1 MENINKQQG
10 LGKIHEVPGEIKEI
24 DHENSSEDIS
34 SEQGKDNSKKSKSK
48 NKSGSLEGSQISKK
62 LEDLGKK
69 LDLNKDSEKNSS
81 DLDQE
86 KNDEKED
93 KDKSEKSEEEGE
105 KSENEEEEKI
115 GSKTISNSQYQEIKE
130 ANFHSIEEYYA
141 ELRKNYNENN
151 KYKDPDFSDV
161 KNFYGLED
169 AEDDE
174 RNLSDIM
181 SEHIIYDDNKVNFF
195 VYENSSNNLDYEFKI
210 KRGKVRDRFFI
221 SAFIMLF
228 RRREE
233 FFTDLILDPEHLE
246 ENINAGFIGFT
257 FFINGEW
264 KNVTIDTTLPK
275 QGEDDSFLS
284 TTETDKAYW
293 MSLFEKAYAK
303 VFKTYSVLEM
313 KGIGDFLVDFT
324 GGWSKM
330 TEFSNNKDMGFDE
343 NKKKSLFEEIQRALE
358 IKSLVGCMK
367 YDKTKEKEDLE
378 NEENEEGVEDEA
390 IAPNYMY
397 NILDARE
404 DNGIKLIYLVNYWPR
419 GKWTSSYSV
428 EDETWEANKAL
439 AERLNYQV
447 SQSDGT
453 FWMSFDD
460 WLTYFN
466 RIYYCRIFPENWSQM
481 VIPGKWT
488 AVSSGGA
495 PPKVTPWYPEK
506 FVQKEVKKDLFGS
519 MGTPSMMGQS
529 VFKGI
534 NKKTMGGQ
542 TSFYQAPGLGGKTSF
557 VQNNAATTNKLG
569 QMISKKSLAVKVQPS
584 INTINSKGLSQK
596 SGTDKK
602 SNLTGNNNLAQNQ
615 NKAGEDK
622 GAKGKG
628 KKKQVAKVIYN
639 PIKRNTI
646 IDTEDRFFLNPQYKI
661 EITPGTRLNI
671 SLMQEDKKTQDNNY
685 LSVAF
690 LLIYCK
696 GRFSR
701 VWEIKE
707 ENILRKAVSEFDN
720 PDDGEKCNK
729 RETTIQIEYYETL
742 KRINDGRKKKLP
754 RGEPI
759 QMNLI
764 PYIDY
769 NTKYETERQGKLVQ
783 FKIHAVETVFWLRL
797 FASTNIYVNEL
808 SRPYECSANSS
819 WSQDKNFTAGG
830 ARYITDRGK
839 THENSKWPINPQYL
853 ITFDKNISMKI
864 ILKKTN
870 GHFSVED
877 NKIGFLMTKPE
888 KNQDRNTSTKSKTTG
903 DFGRTMNNPF
913 IKTDQISRVMESTQR
928 ILNPKHNL
936 LLDIYPKMFINNSE
950 WMAESSYNNS
960 YCSCLFMK
968 FNKID
973 SPLII
978 IPTLDLPNSPFDFE
992 LKIYS
997 NKPARIFSLNNENC
1011 CLLIGEWKENN
1022 CGGCHLS
1029 KDEKKKKQ
1037 ANEIDDYTGIV
1048 KKPLTWYSNPKFHL
1062 CFETKKKVEKNSK
1075 DNKDNKKE
1083 KEKEGTKTEEQN
1095 SESKKNEDDTINN
1108 NINNE
1113 ENKENNSNQIDNSNN
1128 IPQVD
1133 FEVVL
1138 TRFERIWKPIISRGV
1153 VNSML
1158 GIYVF
1163 EYDTLGWK
1171 KKCINFNTVEFMPQN
1186 EVSVKFSLKD
1196 VNPKG
1201 FIIMPVTYGEGI
1213 KGPFLIMAKCKTRF
1227 TFTQLDDNFE

>member
-1 MENINKQQG
+1 MENISKPQG
-10 LGKIHEVPGEIKEI
+10 LAKISEVPGAIKEI
-24 DHENSSEDIS
+24 EHENSSEDVS
-34 SEQGKDNSKKSKSK
+34 SVNEKNNSKNSKQEKSID
-48 NKSGSLEGSQISKK
+48 SQISKK
-62 LEDLGKK
+62 LDDLNKK
-69 LDLNKDSEKNSS
+69 LDLKQSEDETEKKSSELDKENENQNEEEKEKDSEAESSEDEGMKNAS
-81 DLDQE
+81 
-86 KNDEKED
+86 
-93 KDKSEKSEEEGE
+93 KSV
-105 KSENEEEEKI
+105 
-115 GSKTISNSQYQEIKE
+115 SNSQYQEIKE

-141 ELRKNYNENN
+141 ELRKIYNEKNQ
-151 KYKDPDFSDV
+151 YKDPDFSDV
-161 KNFYGLED
+161 KNFFGSED

-174 RNLSDIM
+174 KNLSDIGFDR
-181 SEHIIYDDNKVNFF
+181 IVYDDNKVNFF

-210 KRGKVRDRFFI
+210 KRGIMKDRYFLG
-221 SAFIMLF
+221 AFLMLF

-233 FFTDLILDPEHLE
+233 FFTDLILDPQHLE

-264 KNVTIDTTLPK
+264 KNVTIDTTVPRH
-275 QGEDDSFLS
+275 GDEISLS
-284 TTETDKAYW
+284 NIETANAYW
-293 MSLFEKAYAK
+293 MCLFEKAYAK
-303 VFKTYSVLEM
+303 IFRTYTVLEM
-313 KGIGDFLVDFT
+313 KGIMDFLVDFT
-324 GGWSKM
+324 GGWSKL

-367 YDKTKEKEDLE
+367 YDKTKEKEDLDDDK
-378 NEENEEGVEDEA
+378 NDEEGVEDEA
-390 IAPNYMY
+390 IVPNCMY

-404 DNGIKLIYLVNYWPR
+404 DNGIKLIYLVNYWPK

-466 RIYYCRIFPENWSQM
+466 RIYYCRIFPETWSQM

-488 AVSSGGA
+488 SVTSGGA
-495 PPKVTPWYPEK
+495 PPKVIPWYPEK
-506 FVQKEVKKDLFGS
+506 FVQKEVKKDLFS
-519 MGTPSMMGQS
+519 SVGTPSMMATS
-529 VFKGI
+529 VIKGL

-542 TSFYQAPGLGGKTSF
+542 TSFYASPALGKTTM
-557 VQNNAATTNKLG
+557 VPNNALTSNKLG
-569 QMISKKSLAVKVQPS
+569 QMISKKSLAPSVRVQPS

-596 SGTDKK
+596 SDKK
-602 SNLTGNNNLAQNQ
+602 SNVTGNNTTGLNQ
-615 NKAGEDK
+615 NKINEDK
-622 GAKGKG
+622 GVKTKG
-628 KKKQVAKVIYN
+628 KKNKVAKVIYN
-639 PIKRNTI
+639 PIKRNTVV
-646 IDTEDRFFLNPQYKI
+646 DTEDRFFLNPQYKI

-671 SLMQEDKKTQDNNY
+671 SLMQEDKKTQENNY

-696 GRFSR
+696 GRYSR

-707 ENILRKAVSEFDN
+707 ENIIRKAVSEFEN
-720 PDDGEKCNK
+720 PDDGEKLNK
-729 RETTIQIEYYETL
+729 RETMIQVDYYDTL
-742 KRINDGRKKKLP
+742 RKINEGRKKKIP

-808 SRPYECSANSS
+808 ARPYECSATST
-819 WSQDKNFTAGG
+819 WSQDKNFSAGG

-839 THENSKWPINPQYL
+839 TRENSNWPINPQYL

-888 KNQDRNTSTKSKTTG
+888 KSRDTIVSTKSKTAS
-903 DFGRTMNNPF
+903 DFSKTMNNPF

-928 ILNPKHNL
+928 ILNPKNNL
-936 LLDIYPKMFINNSE
+936 LIDIYPKMFINNSE
-950 WMAESSYNNS
+950 WVAESSYSNS

-997 NKPARIFSLNNENC
+997 NRAARIFSLNNENC
-1011 CLLIGEWKENN
+1011 SLLIGEWKENN

-1029 KDEKKKKQ
+1029 KDDKKKK
-1037 ANEIDDYTGIV
+1037 AKNEIDDYTGIV
-1048 KKPLTWYSNPKFHL
+1048 KKPLTWFSNPKFHL
-1062 CFETKKKVEKNSK
+1062 CFESKKKREEKSAKGKNEKEESK
-1075 DNKDNKKE
+1075 ENEQKKE
-1083 KEKEGTKTEEQN
+1083 KKIN
-1095 SESKKNEDDTINN
+1095 DEDN
-1108 NINNE
+1108 NINTNDVNDV
-1113 ENKENNSNQIDNSNN
+1113 ENKDGNNKNITNT
-1128 IPQVD
+1128 IPQVE

-1163 EYDTLGWK
+1163 EYDTINWK

-1227 TFTQLDDNFE
+1227 TFTQLEDNFE

>member
-1 MENINKQQG
+1 MENINKPQG
-10 LGKIHEVPGEIKEI
+10 LAKISEVPGAIKEI
-24 DHENSSEDIS
+24 EHENSSEDVS
-34 SEQGKDNSKKSKSK
+34 SVNEKNNSKNSKQEKSID
-48 NKSGSLEGSQISKK
+48 SQISKK
-62 LEDLGKK
+62 LDDLNKK
-69 LDLNKDSEKNSS
+69 LDLKQSEDETEKKSSELDKENENQNEEEKEKDSEAESSEDEGMKNAS
-81 DLDQE
+81 
-86 KNDEKED
+86 
-93 KDKSEKSEEEGE
+93 KSV
-105 KSENEEEEKI
+105 
-115 GSKTISNSQYQEIKE
+115 SNSQYQEIKE

-141 ELRKNYNENN
+141 ELRKIYNEKNQ
-151 KYKDPDFSDV
+151 YKDPDFSDV
-161 KNFYGLED
+161 KNFFGSED

-174 RNLSDIM
+174 KNLSDIGFDR
-181 SEHIIYDDNKVNFF
+181 IVYDDNKVNFF

-210 KRGKVRDRFFI
+210 KRGIMKDRYFLG
-221 SAFIMLF
+221 AFLMLF

-233 FFTDLILDPEHLE
+233 FFTDLILDPQHLE

-264 KNVTIDTTLPK
+264 KNVTIDTTVPRH
-275 QGEDDSFLS
+275 GDEISLS
-284 TTETDKAYW
+284 NIETANAYW
-293 MSLFEKAYAK
+293 MCLFEKAYAK
-303 VFKTYSVLEM
+303 IFRTYTVLEM
-313 KGIGDFLVDFT
+313 KGIMDFLVDFT
-324 GGWSKM
+324 GGWSKL

-367 YDKTKEKEDLE
+367 YDKTKEKEDLDDDK
-378 NEENEEGVEDEA
+378 NDEEGVEDEA
-390 IAPNYMY
+390 IVPNCMY

-404 DNGIKLIYLVNYWPR
+404 DNGIKLIYLVNYWPK

-466 RIYYCRIFPENWSQM
+466 RIYYCRIFPETWSQM

-488 AVSSGGA
+488 SVTSGGA
-495 PPKVTPWYPEK
+495 PPKVIPWYPEK
-506 FVQKEVKKDLFGS
+506 FVQKEVKKDLFS
-519 MGTPSMMGQS
+519 SVGTPSMMATS
-529 VFKGI
+529 VIKGL

-542 TSFYQAPGLGGKTSF
+542 TSFYASPALGKTTM
-557 VQNNAATTNKLG
+557 VPNNALTSNKLG
-569 QMISKKSLAVKVQPS
+569 QMISKKSLAPSVRVQPS

-596 SGTDKK
+596 SDKK
-602 SNLTGNNNLAQNQ
+602 SNVTGNNTTGLNQ
-615 NKAGEDK
+615 NKINEDK
-622 GAKGKG
+622 GVKTKG
-628 KKKQVAKVIYN
+628 KKNKVAKVIYN
-639 PIKRNTI
+639 PIKRNTVV
-646 IDTEDRFFLNPQYKI
+646 DTEDRFFLNPQYKI

-671 SLMQEDKKTQDNNY
+671 SLMQEDKKTQENNY

-696 GRFSR
+696 GRYSR

-707 ENILRKAVSEFDN
+707 ENIIRKAVSEFEN
-720 PDDGEKCNK
+720 PDDGEKLNK
-729 RETTIQIEYYETL
+729 RETMIQVDYYDTL
-742 KRINDGRKKKLP
+742 RKINEGRKKKIP

-808 SRPYECSANSS
+808 ARPYECSATST
-819 WSQDKNFTAGG
+819 WSQDKNFSAGG

-839 THENSKWPINPQYL
+839 TRENSNWPINPQYL

-888 KNQDRNTSTKSKTTG
+888 KSRDTIVSTKSKTAS
-903 DFGRTMNNPF
+903 DFSKTMNNPF

-928 ILNPKHNL
+928 ILNPKNNL
-936 LLDIYPKMFINNSE
+936 LIDIYPKMFINNSE
-950 WMAESSYNNS
+950 WVAESSYSNS

-997 NKPARIFSLNNENC
+997 NRAARIFSLNNENC
-1011 CLLIGEWKENN
+1011 SLLIGEWKENN

-1029 KDEKKKKQ
+1029 KDDKKKK
-1037 ANEIDDYTGIV
+1037 AKNEIDDYTGLV
-1048 KKPLTWYSNPKFHL
+1048 KKPLTWFSNPKFHL
-1062 CFETKKKVEKNSK
+1062 CFESKKKREEKSAKGKNEKEESK
-1075 DNKDNKKE
+1075 ENEQKKE
-1083 KEKEGTKTEEQN
+1083 KKIN
-1095 SESKKNEDDTINN
+1095 DEDN
-1108 NINNE
+1108 NINTNDVNDE
-1113 ENKENNSNQIDNSNN
+1113 ENKDGNNKNINN
-1128 IPQVD
+1128 TIPQVE

-1163 EYDTLGWK
+1163 EYDTINWK

-1227 TFTQLDDNFE
+1227 TFTQLEDNFE

>member
-1 MENINKQQG
+1 MENINKPQG
-10 LGKIHEVPGEIKEI
+10 LAKISEVPGAIKEI
-24 DHENSSEDIS
+24 EHENSSEDVS
-34 SEQGKDNSKKSKSK
+34 SVNEKNNSKNSKQEKSID
-48 NKSGSLEGSQISKK
+48 SQISKK
-62 LEDLGKK
+62 LDDLNKK
-69 LDLNKDSEKNSS
+69 LDLKQSEDETEKKSSELDKENENQNEEEKEKDSEAESSEDDGMKNAS
-81 DLDQE
+81 
-86 KNDEKED
+86 
-93 KDKSEKSEEEGE
+93 KSV
-105 KSENEEEEKI
+105 
-115 GSKTISNSQYQEIKE
+115 SNSQYQEIKE

-141 ELRKNYNENN
+141 ELRKIYNEKNQ
-151 KYKDPDFSDV
+151 YKDPDFSDV
-161 KNFYGLED
+161 KNFFGSED

-174 RNLSDIM
+174 KNLSDIGFDR
-181 SEHIIYDDNKVNFF
+181 IVYDDNKVNFF

-210 KRGKVRDRFFI
+210 KRGIMKDRYFLG
-221 SAFIMLF
+221 AFLMLF

-233 FFTDLILDPEHLE
+233 FFTDLILDPQHLE

-264 KNVTIDTTLPK
+264 KNVTIDTTVPRH
-275 QGEDDSFLS
+275 GDEISLS
-284 TTETDKAYW
+284 NIETANAYW
-293 MSLFEKAYAK
+293 MCLFEKAYAK
-303 VFKTYSVLEM
+303 IFRTYTVLEM
-313 KGIGDFLVDFT
+313 KGIMDFLVDFT
-324 GGWSKM
+324 GGWSKL

-367 YDKTKEKEDLE
+367 YDKTKEKEDLDDDK
-378 NEENEEGVEDEA
+378 NDEEGVEDEA
-390 IAPNYMY
+390 IVPNCMY

-404 DNGIKLIYLVNYWPR
+404 DNGIKLIYLVNYWPK

-466 RIYYCRIFPENWSQM
+466 RIYYCRIFPETWSQM

-488 AVSSGGA
+488 SVTSGGA
-495 PPKVTPWYPEK
+495 PPKVIPWYPEK
-506 FVQKEVKKDLFGS
+506 FVQKEVKKDLFS
-519 MGTPSMMGQS
+519 SVGTPSMMATS
-529 VFKGI
+529 VIKGL

-542 TSFYQAPGLGGKTSF
+542 TSFYASPALGKTTM
-557 VQNNAATTNKLG
+557 VPNNALTSNKLG
-569 QMISKKSLAVKVQPS
+569 QMISKKSLAPSVRVQPS

-596 SGTDKK
+596 SDKK
-602 SNLTGNNNLAQNQ
+602 SNVTGNNTTGLNQ
-615 NKAGEDK
+615 NKINEDK
-622 GAKGKG
+622 GVKTKG
-628 KKKQVAKVIYN
+628 KKNKVAKVIYN
-639 PIKRNTI
+639 PIKRNTVV
-646 IDTEDRFFLNPQYKI
+646 DTEDRFFLNPQYKI

-671 SLMQEDKKTQDNNY
+671 SLMQEDKKTQENNY

-696 GRFSR
+696 GRYSR

-707 ENILRKAVSEFDN
+707 ENIIRKAVSEFEN
-720 PDDGEKCNK
+720 PDDGEKLNK
-729 RETTIQIEYYETL
+729 RETMIQVDYYDTL
-742 KRINDGRKKKLP
+742 RKINEGRKKKIP

-808 SRPYECSANSS
+808 ARPYECSATST
-819 WSQDKNFTAGG
+819 WSQDKNFSAGG

-839 THENSKWPINPQYL
+839 TRENSNWPINPQYL

-888 KNQDRNTSTKSKTTG
+888 KSRDTIVSTKSKTAS
-903 DFGRTMNNPF
+903 DFNKTMNNPF

-928 ILNPKHNL
+928 ILNPKNNL
-936 LLDIYPKMFINNSE
+936 LIDIYPKMFINNSE
-950 WMAESSYNNS
+950 WVAESSYSNS

-997 NKPARIFSLNNENC
+997 NRAARIFSLNNENC
-1011 CLLIGEWKENN
+1011 SLLIGEWKENN

-1029 KDEKKKKQ
+1029 KDDKKKK
-1037 ANEIDDYTGIV
+1037 AKNEIDDYTGIV
-1048 KKPLTWYSNPKFHL
+1048 KKPLTWFSNPKFHL
-1062 CFETKKKVEKNSK
+1062 CFESKKKREEKSAKGKNEKEESK
-1075 DNKDNKKE
+1075 ENEQKKE
-1083 KEKEGTKTEEQN
+1083 KKIN
-1095 SESKKNEDDTINN
+1095 DEDN
-1108 NINNE
+1108 NINTNDVNDE
-1113 ENKENNSNQIDNSNN
+1113 ENKDGNNKNINN
-1128 IPQVD
+1128 TIPQVE

-1163 EYDTLGWK
+1163 EYDTINWK

-1227 TFTQLDDNFE
+1227 TFTQLEDNFE

>member
-1 MENINKQQG
+1 MENISKPQG
-10 LGKIHEVPGEIKEI
+10 LAKISEVPGAIKEI
-24 DHENSSEDIS
+24 EHENSSEDVS
-34 SEQGKDNSKKSKSK
+34 SVNEKNNSKNSKQEKSID
-48 NKSGSLEGSQISKK
+48 SQISKK
-62 LEDLGKK
+62 LDDLNKK
-69 LDLNKDSEKNSS
+69 LDLKQSEDETEKKSSELDKENENQNEEEKEKDSEAESSEDEGMKNAS
-81 DLDQE
+81 
-86 KNDEKED
+86 
-93 KDKSEKSEEEGE
+93 KSV
-105 KSENEEEEKI
+105 
-115 GSKTISNSQYQEIKE
+115 SNSQYQEIKE

-141 ELRKNYNENN
+141 ELRKIYNEKNQ
-151 KYKDPDFSDV
+151 YKDPDFSDV
-161 KNFYGLED
+161 KNFFGSED

-174 RNLSDIM
+174 KNLSDIGFDR
-181 SEHIIYDDNKVNFF
+181 IVYDDNKVNFF

-210 KRGKVRDRFFI
+210 KRGIMKDRYFLG
-221 SAFIMLF
+221 AFLMLF

-233 FFTDLILDPEHLE
+233 FFTDLILDPQHLE

-264 KNVTIDTTLPK
+264 KNVTIDTTVPRH
-275 QGEDDSFLS
+275 GDEISLS
-284 TTETDKAYW
+284 NIETANAYW
-293 MSLFEKAYAK
+293 MCLFEKAYAK
-303 VFKTYSVLEM
+303 IFRTYTVLEM
-313 KGIGDFLVDFT
+313 KGIMDFLVDFT
-324 GGWSKM
+324 GGWSKL

-367 YDKTKEKEDLE
+367 YDKTKEKEDLDDDK
-378 NEENEEGVEDEA
+378 NDEEGVEDEA
-390 IAPNYMY
+390 IVPNCMY

-404 DNGIKLIYLVNYWPR
+404 DNGIKLIYLVNYWPK

-466 RIYYCRIFPENWSQM
+466 RIYYCRIFPETWSQM

-488 AVSSGGA
+488 SVTSGGA
-495 PPKVTPWYPEK
+495 PPKVIPWYPEK
-506 FVQKEVKKDLFGS
+506 FVQKEVKKDLFS
-519 MGTPSMMGQS
+519 SVGTPSMMATS
-529 VFKGI
+529 VIKGL

-542 TSFYQAPGLGGKTSF
+542 TSFYASPALGKTTM
-557 VQNNAATTNKLG
+557 VPNNALTSNKLG
-569 QMISKKSLAVKVQPS
+569 QMISKKSLAPSVRVQPS

-596 SGTDKK
+596 SDKK
-602 SNLTGNNNLAQNQ
+602 SNVTGNNTTGLNQ
-615 NKAGEDK
+615 NKINEDK
-622 GAKGKG
+622 GVKTKG
-628 KKKQVAKVIYN
+628 KKNKVAKVIYN
-639 PIKRNTI
+639 PIKRNTVV
-646 IDTEDRFFLNPQYKI
+646 DTEDRFFLNPQYKI

-671 SLMQEDKKTQDNNY
+671 SLMQEDKKTQENNY

-696 GRFSR
+696 GRYSR

-707 ENILRKAVSEFDN
+707 ENIIRKAVSEFEN
-720 PDDGEKCNK
+720 PDDGEKLNK
-729 RETTIQIEYYETL
+729 RETMIQVDYYDTL
-742 KRINDGRKKKLP
+742 RKINEGRKKKIP

-808 SRPYECSANSS
+808 ARPYECSATST
-819 WSQDKNFTAGG
+819 WSQDKNFSAGG

-839 THENSKWPINPQYL
+839 TRENSNWPINPQYL

-888 KNQDRNTSTKSKTTG
+888 KSRDTIVSTKSKTAS
-903 DFGRTMNNPF
+903 DFNKTMNNPF

-928 ILNPKHNL
+928 ILNPKNNL
-936 LLDIYPKMFINNSE
+936 LIDIYPKMFINNSE
-950 WMAESSYNNS
+950 WVAESSYSNS

-997 NKPARIFSLNNENC
+997 NRAARIFSLNNENC
-1011 CLLIGEWKENN
+1011 SLLIGEWKENN

-1029 KDEKKKKQ
+1029 KDDKKKK
-1037 ANEIDDYTGIV
+1037 AKNEIDDYTGLV
-1048 KKPLTWYSNPKFHL
+1048 KKPLTWFSNPKFHL
-1062 CFETKKKVEKNSK
+1062 CFESKKKREEKSAKGKNEKEESK
-1075 DNKDNKKE
+1075 ENEQKKE
-1083 KEKEGTKTEEQN
+1083 KKIN
-1095 SESKKNEDDTINN
+1095 DEDN
-1108 NINNE
+1108 NINTNDVNDE
-1113 ENKENNSNQIDNSNN
+1113 ENKDGNNKNITNT
-1128 IPQVD
+1128 IPQVE

-1163 EYDTLGWK
+1163 EYDTINWK

-1227 TFTQLDDNFE
+1227 TFTQLEDNFE

>member
-1 MENINKQQG
+1 MDSNSKQPLSKMG
-10 LGKIHEVPGEIKEI
+10 EVPGAIKEI
-24 DHENSSEDIS
+24 EHENSSEDIS
-34 SEQGKDNSKKSKSK
+34 SENENSKNNEKNSQSKSK
-48 NKSGSLEGSQISKK
+48 TGSEADSQISKK
-62 LEDLGKK
+62 IDDLGQK
-69 LDLNKDSEKNSS
+69 LDLKQSDEESEKKSNES
-81 DLDQE
+81 
-86 KNDEKED
+86 EKEKEEKEIE
-93 KDKSEKSEEEGE
+93 KDKNSESAESSEDEGAKNESKSV
-105 KSENEEEEKI
+105 
-115 GSKTISNSQYQEIKE
+115 SNSQYQEIKE

-141 ELRKNYNENN
+141 ELRKVYNEKNQ
-151 KYKDPDFSDV
+151 YKDPEFSDV
-161 KNFYGLED
+161 KNFFGSEED
-169 AEDDE
+169 EDDE
-174 RNLSDIM
+174 RNLSDIGFDR
-181 SEHIIYDDNKVNFF
+181 IVYDDNKVNFF

-210 KRGKVRDRFFI
+210 KRGIMKDRYFLG
-221 SAFIMLF
+221 AFLMLF

-233 FFTDLILDPEHLE
+233 FFTDLILDPQHLE

-264 KNVTIDTTLPK
+264 KNVTIDTTVPRH
-275 QGEDDSFLS
+275 GDEISLS
-284 TTETDKAYW
+284 NIETANAYW
-293 MSLFEKAYAK
+293 MCLFEKAYAK
-303 VFKTYSVLEM
+303 VFKTYTVLEM

-330 TEFSNNKDMGFDE
+330 TEFSNNKDMGLDE

-378 NEENEEGVEDEA
+378 EDKSEEGVEDEA
-390 IAPNYMY
+390 IVPNCMY

-404 DNGIKLIYLVNYWPR
+404 DNGIKLIYLVNYWPK

-466 RIYYCRIFPENWSQM
+466 RIYYCRIFPETWSQM

-488 AVSSGGA
+488 SVTSGGA
-495 PPKVTPWYPEK
+495 PPKVSPWHPEK
-506 FVQKEVKKDLFGS
+506 FIQKENKKDLFGA
-519 MGTPSMMGQS
+519 MGTPSMMAQS
-529 VFKGI
+529 MLKGL
-534 NKKTMGGQ
+534 NKKTMGQ
-542 TSFYQAPGLGGKTSF
+542 TSLYQSPALGGKTTMLP
-557 VQNNAATTNKLG
+557 NNALTSNKLG
-569 QMISKKSLAVKVQPS
+569 QMISKKGLAPSIRVQPS
-584 INTINSKGLSQK
+584 INTINSKAISQK

-602 SNLTGNNNLAQNQ
+602 SNLNSNTTQNQNQ
-615 NKAGEDK
+615 NKATEDK
-622 GAKGKG
+622 TSKTVKS
-628 KKKQVAKVIYN
+628 KKKQVAKVVYN

-671 SLMQEDKKTQDNNY
+671 SLMQEDKKTQENNY

-696 GRFSR
+696 GRYSR
-701 VWEIKE
+701 VWEIKQ
-707 ENILRKAVSEFDN
+707 ENIIRKAISEFEN
-720 PDDGEKCNK
+720 PDDPSEKLNK
-729 RETTIQIEYYETL
+729 RETTIQLDYYETL
-742 KRINDGRKKKLP
+742 KKINEGRKKKIP

-808 SRPYECSANSS
+808 SRPYECSASSS
-819 WSQDKNFTAGG
+819 WNQDKNFSAGG
-830 ARYITDRGK
+830 ARYITERGK
-839 THENSKWPINPQYL
+839 TRENPKWPINPQYL

-888 KNQDRNTSTKSKTTG
+888 KDQEIISNKSKTTNE
-903 DFGRTMNNPF
+903 FNRTMGNPF
-913 IKTDQISRVMESTQR
+913 QKTDQISRVMESTQR
-928 ILNPKHNL
+928 ILNPKKNL

-950 WMAESSYNNS
+950 WVAESSYGNS
-960 YCSCLFMK
+960 YCSCLFMR

-973 SPLII
+973 SPLIL

-997 NKPARIFSLNNENC
+997 NREARVFSLNNENC
-1011 CLLIGEWKENN
+1011 SLLIGEWKENN

-1029 KDEKKKKQ
+1029 RDDKKKKTN
-1037 ANEIDDYTGIV
+1037 NEIDDYSGMV
-1048 KKPLTWYSNPKFHL
+1048 KKPLTWYNNPKFHL
-1062 CFETKKKVEKNSK
+1062 SFEFKKNKEDKKENKKDNTNNNNSK
-1075 DNKDNKKE
+1075 DNNNKI
-1083 KEKEGTKTEEQN
+1083 EEQKEEDKN
-1095 SESKKNEDDTINN
+1095 NEDENNLNN
-1108 NINNE
+1108 NNEE
-1113 ENKENNSNQIDNSNN
+1113 ENKENTN
-1128 IPQVD
+1128 IMENYIPKVD

-1163 EYDTLGWK
+1163 EYDTISWK

-1186 EVSVKFSLKD
+1186 EVSVKFSLRD

-1227 TFTQLDDNFE
+1227 NFTQLDDNFE

>member
-1 MENINKQQG
+1 MENINKPQG
-10 LGKIHEVPGEIKEI
+10 LAKISEVPGAIKEI
-24 DHENSSEDIS
+24 EHENSSEDVS
-34 SEQGKDNSKKSKSK
+34 SVNEKNNSKNSKQEKSID
-48 NKSGSLEGSQISKK
+48 SQISKK
-62 LEDLGKK
+62 LDDLNKK
-69 LDLNKDSEKNSS
+69 LDLKQSEDETEKKSSELDKENENQNEEEKEKDSEAESSEDEGMKNAS
-81 DLDQE
+81 
-86 KNDEKED
+86 
-93 KDKSEKSEEEGE
+93 KSV
-105 KSENEEEEKI
+105 
-115 GSKTISNSQYQEIKE
+115 SNSQYQEIKE

-141 ELRKNYNENN
+141 ELRKIYNEKNQ
-151 KYKDPDFSDV
+151 YKDPDFSDV
-161 KNFYGLED
+161 KNFFGSED

-174 RNLSDIM
+174 KNLSDIGFDR
-181 SEHIIYDDNKVNFF
+181 IVYDDNKVNFF

-210 KRGKVRDRFFI
+210 KRGIMKDRYFLG
-221 SAFIMLF
+221 AFLMLF

-233 FFTDLILDPEHLE
+233 FFTDLILDPQHLE

-264 KNVTIDTTLPK
+264 KNVTIDTTVPRH
-275 QGEDDSFLS
+275 GDEISLS
-284 TTETDKAYW
+284 NIETANAYW
-293 MSLFEKAYAK
+293 MCLFEKAYAK
-303 VFKTYSVLEM
+303 IFRTYTVLEM
-313 KGIGDFLVDFT
+313 KGIMDFLVDFT
-324 GGWSKM
+324 GGWSKL

-367 YDKTKEKEDLE
+367 YDKTKEKEDLDDDK
-378 NEENEEGVEDEA
+378 NDEEGVEDEA
-390 IAPNYMY
+390 IVPNCMY

-404 DNGIKLIYLVNYWPR
+404 DNGIKLIYLVNYWPK

-466 RIYYCRIFPENWSQM
+466 RIYYCRIFPETWSQM

-488 AVSSGGA
+488 SVTSGGA
-495 PPKVTPWYPEK
+495 PPKVIPWYPEK
-506 FVQKEVKKDLFGS
+506 FVQKEVKKDLFS
-519 MGTPSMMGQS
+519 SVGTPSMMATS
-529 VFKGI
+529 VIKGL

-542 TSFYQAPGLGGKTSF
+542 TSFYASPALGKTTM
-557 VQNNAATTNKLG
+557 VPNNALTSNKLG
-569 QMISKKSLAVKVQPS
+569 QMISKKSLAPSVRVQPS

-596 SGTDKK
+596 SDKK
-602 SNLTGNNNLAQNQ
+602 SNVTGNNTTGLNQ
-615 NKAGEDK
+615 NKINEDK
-622 GAKGKG
+622 GVKTKG
-628 KKKQVAKVIYN
+628 KKNKVAKVIYN
-639 PIKRNTI
+639 PIKRNTVV
-646 IDTEDRFFLNPQYKI
+646 DTEDRFFLNPQYKI

-671 SLMQEDKKTQDNNY
+671 SLMQEDKKTQENNY

-696 GRFSR
+696 GRYSR

-707 ENILRKAVSEFDN
+707 ENIIRKAVSEFEN
-720 PDDGEKCNK
+720 PDDGEKLNK
-729 RETTIQIEYYETL
+729 RETMIQVDYYDTL
-742 KRINDGRKKKLP
+742 RKINEGRKKKIP

-808 SRPYECSANSS
+808 ARPYECSATST
-819 WSQDKNFTAGG
+819 WSQDKNFSAGG

-839 THENSKWPINPQYL
+839 TRENSNWPINPQYL

-888 KNQDRNTSTKSKTTG
+888 KSRDTIVSTKSKTAS
-903 DFGRTMNNPF
+903 DFSKTMNNPF

-928 ILNPKHNL
+928 ILNPKNNL
-936 LLDIYPKMFINNSE
+936 LIDIYPKMFINNSE
-950 WMAESSYNNS
+950 WVVESSYSNS

-997 NKPARIFSLNNENC
+997 NRAARIFSLNNENC
-1011 CLLIGEWKENN
+1011 SLLIGEWKENN

-1029 KDEKKKKQ
+1029 KDDKKKK
-1037 ANEIDDYTGIV
+1037 AKNEIDDYTGIV
-1048 KKPLTWYSNPKFHL
+1048 KKPLTWFSNPKFHL
-1062 CFETKKKVEKNSK
+1062 CFESKKKREEKSAKGKNEKEESK
-1075 DNKDNKKE
+1075 ENEQKKE
-1083 KEKEGTKTEEQN
+1083 KKIN
-1095 SESKKNEDDTINN
+1095 DEDN
-1108 NINNE
+1108 NINTNDVNDV
-1113 ENKENNSNQIDNSNN
+1113 ENKDGNNKNITNT
-1128 IPQVD
+1128 IPQVE

-1163 EYDTLGWK
+1163 EYDTINWK

-1227 TFTQLDDNFE
+1227 TFTQLEDNFE

>member
-1 MENINKQQG
+1 MENINKPQG
-10 LGKIHEVPGEIKEI
+10 LAKISEVPGAIKEI
-24 DHENSSEDIS
+24 EHENSSEDVS
-34 SEQGKDNSKKSKSK
+34 SVNEKNNSKNSKQEKSID
-48 NKSGSLEGSQISKK
+48 SQISKK
-62 LEDLGKK
+62 LDDLNKK
-69 LDLNKDSEKNSS
+69 LDLKQSEDETEKKSSELDKENENQNEEEKEKDSEAESSEDEGMKNAS
-81 DLDQE
+81 
-86 KNDEKED
+86 
-93 KDKSEKSEEEGE
+93 KSV
-105 KSENEEEEKI
+105 
-115 GSKTISNSQYQEIKE
+115 SNSQYQEIKE

-141 ELRKNYNENN
+141 ELRKIYNEKNQ
-151 KYKDPDFSDV
+151 YKDPDFSDV
-161 KNFYGLED
+161 KNFFGSED

-174 RNLSDIM
+174 KNLSDIGFDR
-181 SEHIIYDDNKVNFF
+181 IVYDDNKVNFF

-210 KRGKVRDRFFI
+210 KRGIMKDRYFLG
-221 SAFIMLF
+221 AFLMLF

-233 FFTDLILDPEHLE
+233 FFTDLILDPQHLE

-264 KNVTIDTTLPK
+264 KNVTIDTTVPRH
-275 QGEDDSFLS
+275 GDEISLS
-284 TTETDKAYW
+284 NIETANAYW
-293 MSLFEKAYAK
+293 MCLFEKAYAK
-303 VFKTYSVLEM
+303 IFRTYTVLEM
-313 KGIGDFLVDFT
+313 KGIMDFLVDFT
-324 GGWSKM
+324 GGWSKL

-367 YDKTKEKEDLE
+367 YDKTKEKEDLDDDK
-378 NEENEEGVEDEA
+378 NDEEGVEDEA
-390 IAPNYMY
+390 IVPNCMY

-404 DNGIKLIYLVNYWPR
+404 DNGIKLIYLVNYWPK

-466 RIYYCRIFPENWSQM
+466 RIYYCRIFPETWSQM

-488 AVSSGGA
+488 SVTSGGA
-495 PPKVTPWYPEK
+495 PPKVIPWYPEK
-506 FVQKEVKKDLFGS
+506 FVQKEVKKDLFS
-519 MGTPSMMGQS
+519 SVGTPSMMATS
-529 VFKGI
+529 VIKGL

-542 TSFYQAPGLGGKTSF
+542 TSFYASPALGKTTM
-557 VQNNAATTNKLG
+557 VPNNALTSNKLG
-569 QMISKKSLAVKVQPS
+569 QMISKKSLAPSVRVQPS

-596 SGTDKK
+596 SDKK
-602 SNLTGNNNLAQNQ
+602 SNVTGNNTTGLNQ
-615 NKAGEDK
+615 NKINEDK
-622 GAKGKG
+622 GVKTKG
-628 KKKQVAKVIYN
+628 KKNKVAKVIYN
-639 PIKRNTI
+639 PIKRNTVV
-646 IDTEDRFFLNPQYKI
+646 DTEDRFFLNPQYKI

-671 SLMQEDKKTQDNNY
+671 SLMQEDKKTQENNY

-696 GRFSR
+696 GRYSR

-707 ENILRKAVSEFDN
+707 ENIIRKAVSEFEN
-720 PDDGEKCNK
+720 PDDGEKLNK
-729 RETTIQIEYYETL
+729 RETMIQVDYYDTL
-742 KRINDGRKKKLP
+742 RKINEGRKKKIP

-808 SRPYECSANSS
+808 ARPYECSATST
-819 WSQDKNFTAGG
+819 WSQDKNFSAGG

-839 THENSKWPINPQYL
+839 TRENSNWPINPQYL

-888 KNQDRNTSTKSKTTG
+888 KSRDTIVSTKSKTAS
-903 DFGRTMNNPF
+903 DFSKTMNNPF

-928 ILNPKHNL
+928 ILNPKNNL
-936 LLDIYPKMFINNSE
+936 LIDIYPKMFINNSE
-950 WMAESSYNNS
+950 WVAESSYSNS

-997 NKPARIFSLNNENC
+997 NRAARIFSLNNENC
-1011 CLLIGEWKENN
+1011 CLLIGEWKDNN
-1022 CGGCHLS
+1022 CGGSHLS
-1029 KDEKKKKQ
+1029 KDDKKKK
-1037 ANEIDDYTGIV
+1037 AKNEIDDYTGIV
-1048 KKPLTWYSNPKFHL
+1048 KKPLTWFSNPKFHL
-1062 CFETKKKVEKNSK
+1062 CFESKKKREEKSAKGKN
-1075 DNKDNKKE
+1075 E
-1083 KEKEGTKTEEQN
+1083 KE
-1095 SESKKNEDDTINN
+1095 ESKENEQKKDKKINDEDN
-1108 NINNE
+1108 NINTNDVNDE
-1113 ENKENNSNQIDNSNN
+1113 ENKDGNNKNINN
-1128 IPQVD
+1128 TIPQVE

-1163 EYDTLGWK
+1163 EYDTINWK

-1227 TFTQLDDNFE
+1227 TFTQLEDNFE

>member
-1 MENINKQQG
+1 MENINKPQG
-10 LGKIHEVPGEIKEI
+10 LAKISEVPGAIKEI
-24 DHENSSEDIS
+24 EHENSSEDVS
-34 SEQGKDNSKKSKSK
+34 SVNEKNNSKNSKQEKSID
-48 NKSGSLEGSQISKK
+48 SQISKK
-62 LEDLGKK
+62 LDDLNKK
-69 LDLNKDSEKNSS
+69 LDLKQSEDETEKKSSELDKENENQNEEEKEKDSEAESSEDEGMKNAS
-81 DLDQE
+81 
-86 KNDEKED
+86 
-93 KDKSEKSEEEGE
+93 KSV
-105 KSENEEEEKI
+105 
-115 GSKTISNSQYQEIKE
+115 SNSQYQEIKE

-141 ELRKNYNENN
+141 ELRKIYNEKNQ
-151 KYKDPDFSDV
+151 YKDPDFSDV
-161 KNFYGLED
+161 KNFFGSED

-174 RNLSDIM
+174 KNLSDIGFDR
-181 SEHIIYDDNKVNFF
+181 IVYDDNKVNFF

-210 KRGKVRDRFFI
+210 KRGIMKDRYFLG
-221 SAFIMLF
+221 AFLMLF

-233 FFTDLILDPEHLE
+233 FFTDLILDPQHLE

-264 KNVTIDTTLPK
+264 KNVTIDTTVPRH
-275 QGEDDSFLS
+275 GDEISLS
-284 TTETDKAYW
+284 NIETANAYW
-293 MSLFEKAYAK
+293 MCLFEKAYAK
-303 VFKTYSVLEM
+303 IFRTYTVLEM
-313 KGIGDFLVDFT
+313 KGIMDFLVDFT
-324 GGWSKM
+324 GGWSKL

-367 YDKTKEKEDLE
+367 YDKTKEKEDLDDDK
-378 NEENEEGVEDEA
+378 NDEEGVEDEA
-390 IAPNYMY
+390 IVPNCMY

-404 DNGIKLIYLVNYWPR
+404 DNGIKLIYLVNYWPK

-466 RIYYCRIFPENWSQM
+466 RIYYCRIFPETWSQM

-488 AVSSGGA
+488 SVTSGGA
-495 PPKVTPWYPEK
+495 PPKVIPWYPEK
-506 FVQKEVKKDLFGS
+506 FVQKEVKKDLFS
-519 MGTPSMMGQS
+519 SVGTPSMMATS
-529 VFKGI
+529 VIKGL

-542 TSFYQAPGLGGKTSF
+542 TSFYASPALGKTTM
-557 VQNNAATTNKLG
+557 VPNNALTSNKLG
-569 QMISKKSLAVKVQPS
+569 QMISKKSLAPSVRVQPS

-596 SGTDKK
+596 SDKK
-602 SNLTGNNNLAQNQ
+602 SNVTGNNTTGLNQ
-615 NKAGEDK
+615 NKINEDK
-622 GAKGKG
+622 GVKTKG
-628 KKKQVAKVIYN
+628 KKNKVAKVIYN
-639 PIKRNTI
+639 PIKRNTVV
-646 IDTEDRFFLNPQYKI
+646 DTEDRFFLNPQYKI

-671 SLMQEDKKTQDNNY
+671 SLMQEDKKTQENNY

-696 GRFSR
+696 GRYSR

-707 ENILRKAVSEFDN
+707 ENIIRKAVSEFEN
-720 PDDGEKCNK
+720 PDDGEKLNK
-729 RETTIQIEYYETL
+729 RETMIQVDYYDTL
-742 KRINDGRKKKLP
+742 RKINEGRKKKIP

-808 SRPYECSANSS
+808 ARPYECSATST
-819 WSQDKNFTAGG
+819 WSQDKNFSAGG

-839 THENSKWPINPQYL
+839 TRENSNWPINPQYL

-888 KNQDRNTSTKSKTTG
+888 KSRDTIVSTKSKTAS
-903 DFGRTMNNPF
+903 DFNKTMNNPF

-928 ILNPKHNL
+928 ILNPKNNL
-936 LLDIYPKMFINNSE
+936 LIDIYPKMFINNSE
-950 WMAESSYNNS
+950 WVAESSYSNS

-997 NKPARIFSLNNENC
+997 NRAARIFSLNNENC
-1011 CLLIGEWKENN
+1011 SLLIGEWKENN

-1029 KDEKKKKQ
+1029 KDDKKKK
-1037 ANEIDDYTGIV
+1037 AKNEIDDYTGLV
-1048 KKPLTWYSNPKFHL
+1048 KKPLTWFSNPKFHL
-1062 CFETKKKVEKNSK
+1062 CFESKKKREEKSAKGKNEKEESK
-1075 DNKDNKKE
+1075 ENEQKKE
-1083 KEKEGTKTEEQN
+1083 KKIN
-1095 SESKKNEDDTINN
+1095 DEDN
-1108 NINNE
+1108 NINTNDVNDE
-1113 ENKENNSNQIDNSNN
+1113 ENKDGNNKNINN
-1128 IPQVD
+1128 TIPQVE

-1163 EYDTLGWK
+1163 EYDTINWK

-1227 TFTQLDDNFE
+1227 TFTQLEDNFE